1 MVESWARPSVT
12 CCPLVML
19 TGVPVSEPPT
29 TTSREGMDGPPR
41 RSARPPGGPG
51 PKPGDGARV
60 APGAATGRVVAAA
73 ALAAL
78 ACWRLLG
85 RDPDR
90 SERMTP
96 TAENTKSHSSTR
108 KASRITV
115 RVSWDI
121 VVGPVIGPV
130 GLTLLPEDD

>member
-78 ACWRLLG
+78 ALWGLLG
-85 RDPDR
+85 RV
-90 SERMTP
+90 SAK
-96 TAENTKSHSSTR
+96 AEGQNPNAGETKNN
-108 KASRITV
+108 
-115 RVSWDI
+115 
-121 VVGPVIGPV
+121 
-130 GLTLLPEDD
+130 